1 MAKFEAVIDLTVEV
15 DVLDSDSAD
24 KKILGELTDKIL
36 AIAGNEY
43 KIWVDVRQIEEI
55 ESNGNA

>member
-55 ESNGNA
+55 Q

>member
-15 DVLDSDSAD
+15 DSDDSDSAD

-36 AIAGNEY
+36 AIAGSEY
-43 KIWVDVRQIEEI
+43 KIWIDVRQIEEVQ
-55 ESNGNA
+55 